1 MALGIFKN
9 LREQVKNRHLNEIKR
24 RANGLYSISDYT
36 DSQGVVHIGV
46 FVGGSIAYY
55 VGNEKTL
62 EEALKR
68 VESLRKEFI
77 DKEMKNGIL

>member
-24 RANGLYSISDYT
+24 RANELYSISDYT
-36 DSQGVVHIGV
+36 DSHGVVHIGV

-55 VGNEKTL
+55 VGNEETL